1 MLTGAYLVADILQRA
16 SYSPMRPTM
25 SVMAD
30 RAGTDRWIM
39 TGGILLVAG
48 CSLVTAAGQTGAG
61 RPLAAC

>member
-30 RAGTDRWIM
+30 QAGTDRWIM

-48 CSLVTAAGQTGAG
+48 CSLVTAAGLTGA
-61 RPLAAC
+61 RASARAC